1 MYSSSQPN
9 TPTIY
14 LNGRFFSQRITGIQ
28 RYARE
33 TVLALDKLIT
43 NQANLG
49 FKLKLLTP
57 KGVCVPTFKAIEV
70 EGYGNF
76 QGHLWEQIDLPC
88 RVGNELLFS
97 FGPTG
102 PVVKKRQIITIHDL
116 SVYRIPEAFSRS
128 FRLWYQ
134 LVYTVIARRS
144 KLTMTVSRFSA
155 EEINQCLGVPLEK
168 TRISTEGWQHLKLID
183 EDIAILKKFELEN
196 KAFVLA
202 VSSPTSNKNFSAI
215 VKAFKLLGSSAPHC
229 VAAGKTDVNVFS
241 DVGVSM
247 ESIQPLGYITDA
259 ELKCLYKNAA
269 CFIFPSLYEGF
280 GIPPLEA
287 MACGCPILAAD
298 IPAVKEVCGD
308 SALYFDPQR
317 PDQLAALVQEI
328 MANMDLRQTLS
339 LSGLAQAE
347 KFSWEQ
353 GALLNL
359 AVLKEAL
366 YL

>member
-1 MYSSSQPN
+1 MHSSPALHI
-9 TPTIY
+9 PTIF

-33 TVLALDKLIT
+33 TLLALDKLSAYET
-43 NQANLG
+43 NLG
-49 FKLKLLTP
+49 FKLTLLIP
-57 KGVCVPTFKAIEV
+57 KGVCVPTFMAIDV
-70 EGYGNF
+70 EECGKF

-88 RVGNELLFS
+88 RVGSELLFS

-102 PVVKKRQIITIHDL
+102 PLIKKRQIITIHDL
-116 SVYRIPEAFSRS
+116 AVYRIPEAFSRP
-128 FRLWYQ
+128 FRLWYK
-134 LVYTVIARRS
+134 LVYSVIARRS
-144 KLTMTVSRFSA
+144 KLTMTVSKFSA
-155 EEINQCLGVPLEK
+155 EEINQCLGVPLSK
-168 TRISTEGWQHLKLID
+168 TRITTEGWQHLKLIE
-183 EDIAILKKFELEN
+183 EDRAILKKFGSGN

-202 VSSPTSNKNFSAI
+202 VSSPTPNKNFSTI
-215 VKAFKLLGSSAPHC
+215 VKAIKLLGSSAPYF
-229 VAAGKTDVNVFS
+229 VAAGKS
-241 DVGVSM
+241 DIKIFNDAGVSM
-247 ESIQPLGYITDA
+247 DSIQSLGYVTDA

-269 CFIFPSLYEGF
+269 CFIFPSFYEGF

-287 MACGCPILAAD
+287 MACGCPILAAN
-298 IPAVKEVCGD
+298 IPAVKEVCGEN
-308 SALYFDPQR
+308 ALYFDPHR

-328 MANMDLRQTLS
+328 MANVDLRQTLS
-339 LSGLAQAE
+339 KSSLTQAE